1 MSTRTLPL
9 VIAIAIA
16 VATLPVRSA
25 HAELPA
31 TFQVPGAKLVLN
43 GVGTR
48 TKYLMRMYN
57 AGLYLPQ
64 PSKDAPAIVAANSP
78 MAIRLQITSGM
89 VTQEK
94 LVESLNEGFE
104 KSTGGKTEVIRAQID
119 DFRKVLAVEIAKGDV
134 IDLVYL
140 PDPGV
145 VVAKNGKKLGVVQ
158 GIAFKRALFGIWL
171 SDNPA
176 DAGLKKALLVARA
189 PSTDAGP
196 K

>member
-1 MSTRTLPL
+1 
-9 VIAIAIA
+9 
-16 VATLPVRSA
+16 
-25 HAELPA
+25 
-31 TFQVPGAKLVLN
+31 VPGSKLVLN
-43 GVGTR
+43 GVGSR

-57 AGLYLPQ
+57 AGLYLPER
-64 PSKDAPAIVAANSP
+64 SKDAAAIVAGNSP

-171 SDNPA
+171 SDNPV
-176 DAGLKKALLVARA
+176 DAGLKKSLLLAQA
-189 PSTDAGP
+189 PSAAA

>member
-1 MSTRTLPL
+1 MSKRILSLAIGTALAAATLPL
-9 VIAIAIA
+9 G
-16 VATLPVRSA
+16 SA

-31 TFQVPGAKLVLN
+31 TFQVPGSKLVLN
-43 GVGTR
+43 GVGSR

-57 AGLYLPQ
+57 AGLYLPER
-64 PSKDAPAIVAANSP
+64 SKDAAAIVAGNSP

-171 SDNPA
+171 SDNPV
-176 DAGLKKALLVARA
+176 DAGLKKSLLLAQA
-189 PSTDAGP
+189 PSAAA

>member
-1 MSTRTLPL
+1 MSNRTLPF
-9 VIAIAIA
+9 VIGIAIAA
-16 VATLPVRSA
+16 STLAPRHVQ
-25 HAELPA
+25 AELPA
-31 TFQVPGAKLVLN
+31 TFQVPGAKLKLN
-43 GVGTR
+43 GVGSR

-64 PSKDAPAIVAANSP
+64 PSKDAAAIVAANSA

-104 KSTGGKTEVIRAQID
+104 KSTGGKTEVLREQID
-119 DFRKVLAVEIAKGDV
+119 EFRKLLAVEIAKGDV

-145 VVAKNGKKLGVVQ
+145 IVAKNGKKLGIVQ

-171 SDNPA
+171 SDSPV
-176 DAGLKKALLVARA
+176 DAGLKKALLVAQA
-189 PSTDAGP
+189 PSAAA

>member
-1 MSTRTLPL
+1 MTLKIML
-9 VIAIAIA
+9 VAMAIALFAIPPRA
-16 VATLPVRSA
+16 SA
-25 HAELPA
+25 AAELPA
-31 TFQVPGAKLVLN
+31 TFKVGGEELKLN
-43 GVGTR
+43 GSGAR
-48 TKYLMRMYN
+48 TKYLMRMYV

-64 PSKDAPAIVAANSP
+64 PSKDAAAIVAANSI
-78 MAIRLQITSGM
+78 MAIRLHITSGM

-119 DFRKVLAVEIAKGDV
+119 ELRKLLAIEIAKGDV
-134 IDLVYL
+134 IDLAYI
-140 PDPGV
+140 PASGV

-176 DAGLKKALLVARA
+176 DAGLKKAMLVAKRPA
-189 PSTDAGP
+189 ATTAQ
-196 K
+196 